1 MKNNKVEKTENNKKW
16 KSTLLKG
23 GVGFLAF
30 ALGLGATYFLIPGRV
45 ENIDLGMPDE
55 PEQAPET
62 YFDRLIKRVT
72 PIISD
77 GGAEEAF
84 GLEANLDDF
93 TITWP
98 NNEIKIDGQITA
110 NIKSLR
116 ELAFSID
123 LDAEYN
129 GKSIDLGLAYTDST
143 LYICTKDLRLKQSF
157 ITVGEAAEELEE
169 LINYVEDLFFNPS
182 NPDGMQID
190 LQMDALL
197 GALIDGLDL
206 SSLGGGGV
214 PALKF
219 EETEDDTYAYTN
231 LKIGID
237 ENTEIGIKLTIEK
250 ETESLVNVDLGEMNF
265 GNVSIKGALDC
276 RTDSKIKVYGFDDEH
291 YTYKNHGKFVSLI
304 SYKSWIDD
312 IFTLL
317 NTRTIGLDLSAS
329 LKDDNYSYGFVNASI
344 DLDASRFEPINFIG
358 KVIGP
363 ELLNGSS
370 EEEQVEET
378 TDEELDIV
386 EILNNFD
393 FNVNLELGNY
403 KLIDQVYQMV
413 DYSNLGLAYFKDSD
427 EKHNGYLTFN
437 EKDDETA
444 VMRAKIDVDT
454 INYLIS
460 EITKLVEQKDTKK
473 AIKRAE
479 AENNLL
485 DSFVAAINDGRYDG
499 ILDLLE
505 NIKNDEKTIEITVN
519 LAPLGFG
526 DNAKVILKLDAEKV
540 ENQPTKVISIVLEN
554 FKISTLEINAE
565 INTRKYNK
573 NGVERID
580 AIRNKFDV
588 LDFVPGTFEQVEN
601 ILDTKTTGLK
611 LSGTAFDEQNLGF
624 TFDGWAQMDLGNNNG
639 FGHIEFD
646 EYKYAGKMQTP
657 HTVDIS
663 IDNKDGDHSK
673 NDMLFEY
680 RETLKGKFTL
690 KTFDDLIDL
699 VMVLLRNQT
708 DKRFIKFLGPIYDK
722 IIGSVLVT
730 SIKNKD
736 YLALSQSSLLT
747 SIKQVDGGNA
757 VEIVLS
763 KELLM
768 YLLPNDLTLRINF
781 KTDSK
786 NQKCLDSI
794 SIVNLDAL
802 GKKINATIQLT
813 DFDKKVENPVD
824 LTAKFLD
831 FSDIA
836 VLLAFGIDT
845 INLDYY
851 HVKLDADVRINL
863 PLLDKIKLDKV
874 SLDCHLL
881 LENDKLKVYCSL
893 PKSAN
898 PLIDMSAEFV
908 FEPSTEEDDLLGGR
922 FYILRKD
929 RPTLLQRANLL
940 FPCKKQDV
948 LFVATDEYFG
958 KNIVEY
964 LLKGLLC
971 LGDDSAG
978 SIVNKI
984 NESSSNKEEKD
995 PKYENLFTDTGF
1007 VYTEN
1012 VNNNTYTWKTGIDI
1026 GAITES
1032 TVVSP
1037 IEAVITG
1044 EKIGDKSFLKKVH
1057 ADLNIISLI
1066 KINADIELID
1076 IGADVSN
1083 FPTSSYNSVINYYTG
1098 DINNIIDNLSGYVV
1112 AK

>member
-1 MKNNKVEKTENNKKW
+1 MKKEKMAKPSNKKNW
-16 KSTLLKG
+16 KSRLLKG
-23 GVGFLAF
+23 AVGFLAF
-30 ALGLGATYFLIPGRV
+30 VIGLGTTYFLIPGRI
-45 ENIDLGMPDE
+45 ENINLGMP
-55 PEQAPET
+55 EQEEQGPET
-62 YFDRLIKRVT
+62 YFDRFVKRVT
-72 PIISD
+72 PIVSEQ
-77 GGAEEAF
+77 GADEAF

-93 TITWP
+93 TISWP
-98 NNEIKIDGQITA
+98 NNEIKIDGQIKA

-123 LDAEYN
+123 LDTNYN
-129 GKSIDLGLAYTDST
+129 GKTIDLGFAYTDET
-143 LYICTKDLRLKQSF
+143 LYLCTKDLRIKQSF
-157 ITVGEAAEELEE
+157 MSTGEAAEELEE
-169 LINYVEDLFFNPS
+169 LIEHVENLFFNPE

-190 LQMDALL
+190 LNIDALL
-197 GALIDGLDL
+197 GSLIDGLDL
-206 SSLGGGGV
+206 SSLGGGA
-214 PALKF
+214 PALKY
-219 EETEDDTYAYTN
+219 EESQDDTYAYTD

-250 ETESLVNVDLGEMNF
+250 ETESLVNVDLGEMKF
-265 GNVSIKGALDC
+265 GNVTIKGDLDC
-276 RTDSKIKVYGFDDEH
+276 RTDSGIKVYGFDDER
-291 YTYKNHGKFVSLI
+291 YDYKHHGEFVSLI
-304 SYKSWIDD
+304 SYKSWVDD

-317 NTRTIGLDLSAS
+317 NTRTIGLDLNAS
-329 LKDDNYSYGFVNASI
+329 LKDDNYSYGYVNASV
-344 DLDASRFEPINFIG
+344 DLDASRFAPINFIG

-378 TDEELDIV
+378 TEEELDIV

-393 FNVNLELGNY
+393 FNVDLELGNY

-473 AIKRAE
+473 AIKKAE

-624 TFDGWAQMDLGNNNG
+624 TFDGWAQMDLGNNYG

-794 SIVNLDAL
+794 SIVDLDAL

-813 DFDKKVENPVD
+813 NFDEKVENPVD

-851 HVKLDADVRINL
+851 HVKLDADVRIDL
-863 PLLDKIKLDKV
+863 PLIDKIKLDKV

-893 PKSAN
+893 PVSAN

-908 FEPSTEEDDLLGGR
+908 FEPSTEEDNLLGGR

-929 RPTLLQRANLL
+929 RPSLLQRLAY
-940 FPCKKQDV
+940 KKQDV

-971 LGDDSAG
+971 LGDNIAG

-1012 VNNNTYTWKTGIDI
+1012 VDSNTYTWKTGIDI

-1083 FPTSSYNSVINYYTG
+1083 FPTSSYNSVINYYSG